1 MPAEAVPDESDV
13 APLFRIYA
21 VLMLA
26 RGVHVTPADVH
37 NAWTAWMAG
46 RDPGHRQLKP
56 YSELAPDV
64 AARDQRY
71 VDAIRQVARLTAANP
86 QR

>member
-26 RGVHVTPADVH
+26 QGVHVTSADVH
-37 NAWTAWMAG
+37 NAWVAWMAG
-46 RDPGHRQLKP
+46 RDPQHRQLKP
-56 YSELAPDV
+56 YPELDPEV
-64 AARDQRY
+64 AGRDQRY
-71 VDAIRQVARLTAANP
+71 VEAIRQVARVTGANP